1 MIRRLHIFVLL
12 FLSII
17 GYSQQITGIVIEAG
31 SELPIAGATILL
43 KEKSIGT
50 NTDFDGKFTLDNVSD
65 GDIITISSI
74 GFISKEVLIES
85 KQNYIIELNEDVAKL
100 DEVVVMGYGTQ
111 LKKEVTGA
119 VSIVGSETIEK
130 VKPTRVEQALQGK
143 VAGVNITSQS
153 GSPGGGLD
161 IRIRGISTNGDNRP
175 LILVDGN
182 VIEELSVLN
191 PSDIASITVLKD
203 ASAGI
208 YGTRASNGV
217 ILITTKTGKR
227 ATPLKLEY
235 NNYFGFQE
243 TTRILPVLN
252 ATEYILMTNESFG
265 AGGKELPYPNITD
278 FVQGTNWQKE
288 VFQKAPISNH
298 DVSVRGGGNK
308 ST

>member
-1 MIRRLHIFVLL
+1 MIRRLHILVAVVF
-12 FLSII
+12 SII
-17 GYSQQITGIVIEAG
+17 GYSQQISGIVIEAD
-31 SELPIAGATILL
+31 SELPIPGATILL
-43 KEKSIGT
+43 EEKSLGT
-50 NTDFDGKFTLDNVSD
+50 NTDFDGKFTLNNVSD

-74 GFISKEVLIES
+74 GFISKEVLIGS
-85 KQNYIIELNEDVAKL
+85 QTNYIIELNEDVAKL

-130 VKPTRVEQALQGK
+130 VKPTRVEQALQGQI
-143 VAGVNITSQS
+143 AGVNITSQS

-191 PSDIASITVLKD
+191 PSDVASITVLKD

-217 ILITTKTGKR
+217 ILITT
-227 ATPLKLEY
+227 
-235 NNYFGFQE
+235 
-243 TTRILPVLN
+243 
-252 ATEYILMTNESFG
+252 
-265 AGGKELPYPNITD
+265 
-278 FVQGTNWQKE
+278 
-288 VFQKAPISNH
+288 
-298 DVSVRGGGNK
+298 
-308 ST
+308 